1 MRMIRGLMVAFLA
14 SAAAAMVYGQGMIM
28 QWQAQIPQT
37 GGNFY
42 YPVSCQSTSDRY
54 RDSSLYDYNGDGV
67 LDIIQTIDIYDVSS
81 NFLGDSILVFDG
93 ATNQL
98 KFGMYVNGGYVQ
110 SPCFI
115 EMDSDGKKELFCIVI
130 NLTSHYSFPTWFDI
144 ADNNIK
150 YQIGP
155 FSGIT
160 NLGFVDVDKDTYTE
174 LLCQVTD
181 TLGNN
186 YFQIWG
192 FSPLA
197 VKPSPVSLPKTGV
210 AKLFPSSPNPFRAS
224 ARIEYFIPNQ
234 DKVILTIFN
243 AQGRVIR
250 TLVNELQKKGSY
262 TAVWDGKM
270 DDGALVSSG
279 AYFYKLTLGSTVTVN
294 RQMIFLK

>member
-1 MRMIRGLMVAFLA
+1 MIRGLMVAFLA
-14 SAAAAMVYGQGMIM
+14 SAAAAMVYGQGMMM

-42 YPVSCQSTSDRY
+42 YPVSCQNINDRY
-54 RDSSLYDYNGDGV
+54 RDSSLYDYDGDGV
-67 LDIIQTIDIYDVSS
+67 LDLIETIDIYDVSS

-98 KFGMYVNGGYVQ
+98 KFSMYVNVGYVQ

-115 EMDSDGKKELFCIVI
+115 EMDSDGKKELFCII
-130 NLTSHYSFPTWFDI
+130 HAFTNNGWFYYPTWFDI
-144 ADNNIK
+144 ANTNIK

-155 FSGIT
+155 FRGIT

-197 VKPSPVSLPKTGV
+197 VKPSPIGLPKTAV
-210 AKLFPSSPNPFRAS
+210 AKLFPSSPNPFRTS
-224 ARIEYFIPNQ
+224 ARIEYFIPKQ
-234 DKVILTIFN
+234 DIVLLTIFN

-262 TAVWDGKM
+262 ATVWDGKM